1 MKTTVRGI
9 AGEREH
15 VVREERNAS
24 LRCWMGGLSIVL
36 TVVLLFPVVAAAEE
50 RTKQTVMRV
59 GFPIVAGY
67 TEYG

>member
-36 TVVLLFPVVAAAEE
+36 TVVLLFSVVAAAEE

-67 TEYG
+67 TEY